1 MKIYSI
7 KGGVN
12 FFLSPETDTC
22 HIWSFLTTQ
31 WWSWR
36 RKTTHQSWYTYL
48 ENSTVYTP
56 VSLFVSNTTYESES
70 VSRSV
75 VSNSLPS
82 HWLQPTRLLSQA
94 RILEWCHSLL
104 QGMFPTQGSD
114 LGLPPLQADSLPS
127 EPWKLKYYLWLYPN
141 LACGSKRLLNKMYI
155 QRFLPHFSHARLMLK
170 KFHHVLQYQLIW
182 KKTELIQHNLKMIYQ
197 FISYRYITSR
207 KILK

>member
-12 FFLSPETDTC
+12 FFLSPETNTC

-70 VSRSV
+70 VSHSV
-75 VSNSLPS
+75 VSN
-82 HWLQPTRLLSQA
+82 
-94 RILEWCHSLL
+94 
-104 QGMFPTQGSD
+104 
-114 LGLPPLQADSLPS
+114 SLPS

-170 KFHHVLQYQLIW
+170 KFHHVLSSWDQCIS
-182 KKTELIQHNLKMIYQ
+182 THPNRTFNLKGFFLRI
-197 FISYRYITSR
+197 IT
-207 KILK
+207 LF

>member
-1 MKIYSI
+1 MSTSFCLQRLTRATYDPSSQPSDGVDEGRPPTNPDTPILRIPQYTRPSLYLWAILLMKVKVSVTQSCPTLCHPIDC
-7 KGGVN
+7 
-12 FFLSPETDTC
+12 SPPGSFPRQEY
-22 HIWSFLTTQ
+22 WSGAIPF
-31 WWSWR
+31 
-36 RKTTHQSWYTYL
+36 
-48 ENSTVYTP
+48 
-56 VSLFVSNTTYESES
+56 
-70 VSRSV
+70 SRG
-75 VSNSLPS
+75 
-82 HWLQPTRLLSQA
+82 
-94 RILEWCHSLL
+94 C
-104 QGMFPTQGSD
+104 FPTQGSN